1 MTLPITD
8 SGFTT
13 QTTKERNIGN
23 LSKHHIAIIMRELGL
38 NIAYR
43 RITNC
48 FDYLQEVFVEKK
60 DLCPLYFKNNLSDV
74 LSVNRF
80 SVHVQQGNGLSRH

>member
-1 MTLPITD
+1 MTPPITD

-48 FDYLQEVFVEKK
+48 FDYLQEVFLEKK
-60 DLCPLYFKNNLSDV
+60 DLYPPIFQEQPIGCTF
-74 LSVNRF
+74 
-80 SVHVQQGNGLSRH
+80 G